1 MECLR
6 KSREFERAL
15 AVQIIML
22 APFAPHF
29 ASELWAIFCSA
40 KYHLI
45 DNTEVDL
52 NKTIFEQ
59 KWPDID
65 MDYNL
70 VMNVYVSMICM
81 IPLLKYKYMKNQGA
95 YKIVHISIFQILID
109 YIYM

>member
-1 MECLR
+1 
-6 KSREFERAL
+6 
-15 AVQIIML
+15 ML

-70 VMNVYVSMICM
+70 VMNVFVSILICM
-81 IPLLKYKYMKNQGA
+81 ILLLKYKYMENQGA
-95 YKIVHISIFQILID
+95 YKIYIFLFFKF
-109 YIYM
+109 

>member
-1 MECLR
+1 
-6 KSREFERAL
+6 
-15 AVQIIML
+15 ML

-52 NKTIFEQ
+52 NKPIFEQ

-70 VMNVYVSMICM
+70 VMNVYVSILMIL
-81 IPLLKYKYMKNQGA
+81 LLKYKCVKNEGA
-95 YKIVHISIFQILID
+95 YKIIYVSIFQILINH
-109 YIYM
+109 IYTIRKHYR

>member
-1 MECLR
+1 
-6 KSREFERAL
+6 
-15 AVQIIML
+15 ML

-29 ASELWAIFCSA
+29 ASELWTIFCSA

-70 VMNVYVSMICM
+70 VMNVFVSILICM
-81 IPLLKYKYMKNQGA
+81 ILLLKYKYMENQGA
-95 YKIVHISIFQILID
+95 YKIYIFLFFKF
-109 YIYM
+109 